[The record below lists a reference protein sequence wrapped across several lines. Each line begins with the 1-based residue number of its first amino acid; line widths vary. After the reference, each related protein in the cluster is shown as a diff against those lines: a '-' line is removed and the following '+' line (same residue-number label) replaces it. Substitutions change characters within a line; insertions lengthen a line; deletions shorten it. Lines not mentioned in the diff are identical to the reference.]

1 MSPELRDRLL
11 YYAWRAPSPHNAQ
24 GWRIEA
30 DGLNFRVSRD
40 PDRQVLRE
48 LDPEGRESDLACGA
62 VVTNLCTGARAFGFE
77 VEVRWRPA
85 AGVAADV
92 TLVPGLAPDLAA
104 RARLQALRR
113 RAMNRSPYRPEIL
126 NRSTGLSQ
134 VRHRRTALGDDRVDL
149 LLRPPVARLRGL
161 DFKGG
166 IALIDAGYRYAA
178 EELSKS
184 GLAKQFMT

>member
-1 MSPELRDRLL
+1 MAS
-11 YYAWRAPSPHNAQ
+11 
-24 GWRIEA
+24 
-30 DGLNFRVSRD
+30 
-40 PDRQVLRE
+40 
-48 LDPEGRESDLACGA
+48 GRPG
-62 VVTNLCTGARAFGFE
+62 T
-77 VEVRWRPA
+77 
-85 AGVAADV
+85 VAA
-92 TLVPGLAPDLAA
+92 APCTSLDW
-104 RARLQALRR
+104 
-113 RAMNRSPYRPEIL
+113 P
-126 NRSTGLSQ
+126 SQ